1 MVLKCWIDKILQIQ
15 EIVGTKRMKKEPN
28 ILHVRAI
35 SIVNQ
40 TRIGLDKKIFVQIRI
55 VKNVTYQDE
64 GCFFWNYSWIC
75 SKPPAWSKS
84 LQLAS

>member
-40 TRIGLDKKIFVQIRI
+40 TRM